1 MIDKMAFG
9 VGLGRFAIANRQVLD
24 DGTLAV
30 YYEALADQLT
40 AVQWDDFTR
49 WAVREELF
57 EWIPKLEELRAAFL
71 TWQRDQRKRLPGPED
86 TPESQDERQKRI
98 QAQVAA
104 KTDEQREAARR
115 GMEILRAELQKRGV
129 DVDGIFKPMPG
140 GKP

>member
-1 MIDKMAFG
+1 MAFG

-24 DGTLAV
+24 EGTLAV

-40 AVQWDDFTR
+40 PVQWDDFTR

-57 EWIPKLEELRAAFL
+57 DWIPKLEELRAAFL
-71 TWQRDQRKRLPGPED
+71 TWQRDQTKKLPGSPE
-86 TPESQDERQKRI
+86 TPEAQEERQKRI
-98 QAQVAA
+98 QAEAA
-104 KTDEQREAARR
+104 SKTDDQREAARR
-115 GMEILRAELQKRGV
+115 GMEILKAELRKRGV